1 MATIKGLYGPIRF
14 TSRGYPEAATDIDLL
29 GVSINTILKTGIG
42 ERVRRPLFGSGLKR
56 LLFSN
61 VSRATAL
68 RAKVEARRAIEQW
81 EPRVVVDEILV
92 RTEESR
98 IVLEVIWRQRGSIG
112 DARRTQVPFD
122 AAGAR

>member
-14 TSRGYPEAATDIDLL
+14 TSRGYPEAATDLALL
-29 GVSINTILKTGIG
+29 EISIKTILKTGIG

-61 VSRATAL
+61 LSRSTVL

-92 RTEESR
+92 SSQDSR
-98 IVLEVIWRQRGSIG
+98 IVLEVVWRQRGSIG
-112 DARRTQVPFD
+112 DARRTQIPFD

>member
-1 MATIKGLYGPIRF
+1 MATIKGLNGPIKF

-29 GVSINTILKTGIG
+29 GVSIKTILKTGIG

-61 VSRATAL
+61 VTRATAL
-68 RAKVEARRAIEQW
+68 RAKVEARRAIELW
-81 EPRVVVDEILV
+81 ERRVVVDEILV
-92 RTEESR
+92 TTQEGR
-98 IVLEVIWRQRGSIG
+98 IVLEIVWRQRGALG